1 MNYRIGI
8 SCYPTVGGSG
18 VVATELGKQL
28 AGKGHDVHFIT
39 SSIPFRLDR
48 VYPNVYYHEV
58 QVNQYAVFQH
68 PPYDLTLASKMAE
81 VIDREKLD
89 ILHVHYAVPHA
100 ICAILAKQMASH
112 PVKIVTT
119 LHGTDITIL
128 GVDRTLKPLIKFGIE
143 TSDAV
148 TAVSDNLISQT
159 HELVQTSKKIQTVYN
174 FIDEREYRPVESGD
188 LKERYG
194 IQEHEAVFIH
204 ISNFRPV
211 KRIQDVIRSFSLI
224 RKSIK
229 AKLLLIGDG
238 QDLPAARDLIR
249 QLELENE
256 VLVLG
261 SQKHLAEL
269 LSISDIML
277 LLSEKESF
285 GLVAL
290 EAMACGVPVIGTNI
304 GGIPEVIRDGVTG
317 YLCEVGDV
325 EAVSKKAV
333 QLLDDPVIH
342 KQFRQAARED
352 VLKRFHAD
360 KIVAEYEAIYKHVI
374 EGNEGPV

>member
-1 MNYRIGI
+1 MKYRIGI

-28 AGKGHDVHFIT
+28 ASKGHDVHFIT

-58 QVNQYAVFQH
+58 QVNQYSVFQH

-100 ICAILAKQMASH
+100 ICAILARQMATH

-128 GVDRTLKPLIKFGIE
+128 GVDQSLKPLIKYGIDA
-143 TSDAV
+143 SDAV
-148 TAVSDNLISQT
+148 TAVSDDLIKQT
-159 HELVQTSKKIQTVYN
+159 YELVQSSKDIQTVYN
-174 FIDEREYRPVESGD
+174 FIDETQYHPVETGD
-188 LKERYG
+188 LKKRYG
-194 IQEHEAVFIH
+194 IEADEAVFIH

-211 KRIQDVIRSFSLI
+211 KRIQDVIKSFSLI
-224 RKSIK
+224 HQSIR

-238 QDLPAARDLIR
+238 QELPAARELITELG
-249 QLELENE
+249 LEDQ

-269 LSISDIML
+269 LSISDVML

-290 EAMACGVPVIGTNI
+290 EAMACGVPVIGTRI
-304 GGIPEVIRDGVTG
+304 GGIPEVIKDGETG
-317 YLCEVGDV
+317 FLCEVGDV
-325 EAVSKKAV
+325 EDVMRRAI
-333 QLLDDPVIH
+333 QLVADPSTLQ
-342 KQFRQAARED
+342 QFRETAMQD
-352 VLKRFHAD
+352 VIRRFNAD
-360 KIVAEYEAIYKHVI
+360 KIVSEYEAIYQAVLA
-374 EGNEGPV
+374 ERNE

>member
-1 MNYRIGI
+1 MKYRIGI

-28 AGKGHDVHFIT
+28 ASKGHDVHFIT

-100 ICAILAKQMASH
+100 ICAILARDMAKH

-128 GVDRTLKPLIKFGIE
+128 GVDQSLKPLIKYGIDA
-143 TSDAV
+143 SDAV
-148 TAVSDNLISQT
+148 TAVSDDLIKQT
-159 HELVQTSKKIQTVYN
+159 YELVQSSKDIQTVYN
-174 FIDEREYRPVESGD
+174 FIDESQYHPVETGD
-188 LKERYG
+188 LKKRYG
-194 IQEHEAVFIH
+194 IEADEAVFIH

-211 KRIQDVIRSFSLI
+211 KRIQDVIKSFSLI
-224 RKSIK
+224 NQSIK

-238 QDLPAARDLIR
+238 QELPAARELISELG
-249 QLELENE
+249 LEEQ

-269 LSISDIML
+269 LSISDVML

-290 EAMACGVPVIGTNI
+290 EAMACGVPVIGTRI
-304 GGIPEVIRDGVTG
+304 GGIPEVIKDGETG
-317 YLCEVGDV
+317 FLCEVGDV
-325 EAVSKKAV
+325 GDVMKRAIQLVEDPSTLQRFREAAM
-333 QLLDDPVIH
+333 QDVI
-342 KQFRQAARED
+342 E
-352 VLKRFHAD
+352 RFNAD
-360 KIVAEYEAIYKHVI
+360 KIVAEYEVIYQTVLA
-374 EGNEGPV
+374 ERNE

>member
-1 MNYRIGI
+1 MKYRIGI

-28 AGKGHDVHFIT
+28 ASKGHDVHFIT

-100 ICAILAKQMASH
+100 ICAILARDMAKH

-128 GVDRTLKPLIKFGIE
+128 GVDQSLKPLIKYGIDA
-143 TSDAV
+143 SDAV
-148 TAVSDNLISQT
+148 TAVSDDLIKQT
-159 HELVQTSKKIQTVYN
+159 YELVQSAKDIQTVYN
-174 FIDEREYRPVESGD
+174 FIDELQYHPVETGD
-188 LKERYG
+188 LKKRYG
-194 IQEHEAVFIH
+194 IEADEAVFIH

-211 KRIQDVIRSFSLI
+211 KRIQDVIKSFSLI
-224 RKSIK
+224 NQSIR

-238 QDLPAARDLIR
+238 QELPAARELISELG
-249 QLELENE
+249 LEEQ

-269 LSISDIML
+269 LSISDVML

-290 EAMACGVPVIGTNI
+290 EAMACGVPVIGTRI
-304 GGIPEVIRDGVTG
+304 GGIPEVIKDGETG
-317 YLCEVGDV
+317 FLCEVGDV
-325 EAVSKKAV
+325 GDVMKRAIQLVEDPSTLQRFREAAM
-333 QLLDDPVIH
+333 QDVI
-342 KQFRQAARED
+342 E
-352 VLKRFHAD
+352 RFNAD
-360 KIVAEYEAIYKHVI
+360 KIVAEYEAIYQSVLA
-374 EGNEGPV
+374 ERND

>member
-1 MNYRIGI
+1 MKYRIGI

-28 AGKGHDVHFIT
+28 ASKGHDVHFIT

-100 ICAILAKQMASH
+100 ICAILARDMAKH

-128 GVDRTLKPLIKFGIE
+128 GVDQSLKPLIKYGIDA
-143 TSDAV
+143 SDAV
-148 TAVSDNLISQT
+148 TAVSDDLIKQT
-159 HELVQTSKKIQTVYN
+159 YELVQSSKDIQTVYN
-174 FIDEREYRPVESGD
+174 FIDESQYHPVETGD
-188 LKERYG
+188 LKKRYG
-194 IQEHEAVFIH
+194 IEADEAVFIH

-211 KRIQDVIRSFSLI
+211 KRIQDVIKSFSLI
-224 RKSIK
+224 NQSIK

-238 QDLPAARDLIR
+238 QELPAARELIS
-249 QLELENE
+249 QLGLEE
-256 VLVLG
+256 QVLVLG

-269 LSISDIML
+269 LSISDVML

-290 EAMACGVPVIGTNI
+290 EAMACGVPVIGTRI
-304 GGIPEVIRDGVTG
+304 GGIPEVIKDGETG
-317 YLCEVGDV
+317 FLCEVGDV
-325 EAVSKKAV
+325 GDVMKRAI
-333 QLLDDPVIH
+333 QLVEDPNTLQ
-342 KQFRQAARED
+342 QFREAAMQD
-352 VLKRFHAD
+352 VIERFNAD
-360 KIVAEYEAIYKHVI
+360 KIVAEYEVIYQTVLA
-374 EGNEGPV
+374 ERNE